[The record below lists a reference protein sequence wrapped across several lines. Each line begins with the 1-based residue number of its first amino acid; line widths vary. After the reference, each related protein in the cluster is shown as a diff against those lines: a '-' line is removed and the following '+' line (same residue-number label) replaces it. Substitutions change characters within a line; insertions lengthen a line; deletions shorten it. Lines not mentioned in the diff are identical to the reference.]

1 MPGPRARYH
10 LERIRESVWDVV
22 ANGALKITYGELKKG
37 LDENKDVSW
46 VSPTAPDPGSQNV
59 PPRDPVDSADRSHQ
73 PPNDAQERTG
83 LDGAKVRRAVTLE
96 CQAAGA
102 GRPSSIS
109 TSSTSWRARRRG
121 PAGTTASSIRS

>member
-59 PPRDPVDSADRSHQ
+59 PPRDPNPID
-73 PPNDAQERTG
+73 PTNPRTT
-83 LDGAKVRRAVTLE
+83 RRNARASTARKF
-96 CQAAGA
+96 AA
-102 GRPSSIS
+102 R
-109 TSSTSWRARRRG
+109 
-121 PAGTTASSIRS
+121 

>member
-46 VSPTAPDPGSQNV
+46 VSDTKATLKGTGFEGSFEVTADQVVVAIKLGF
-59 PPRDPVDSADRSHQ
+59 
-73 PPNDAQERTG
+73 
-83 LDGAKVRRAVTLE
+83 LAKAFKGQVEEILQKKLTREFEA
-96 CQAAGA
+96 
-102 GRPSSIS
+102 
-109 TSSTSWRARRRG
+109 
-121 PAGTTASSIRS
+121 

>member
-46 VSPTAPDPGSQNV
+46 VSPTAPDLHSQNV
-59 PPRDPVDSADRSHQ
+59 PPRDPNPTSAHRSHR
-73 PPNDAQERTG
+73 PAPANPRTM
-83 LDGAKVRRAVTLE
+83 RRNARAWTARKF
-96 CQAAGA
+96 AA
-102 GRPSSIS
+102 R
-109 TSSTSWRARRRG
+109 
-121 PAGTTASSIRS
+121 

>member
-1 MPGPRARYH
+1 MGPGEAKPMPGPRARYH

-59 PPRDPVDSADRSHQ
+59 PPRDPNPTSADRSHR
-73 PPNDAQERTG
+73 PAPTNPRTT
-83 LDGAKVRRAVTLE
+83 RRNARASTARKF
-96 CQAAGA
+96 AA
-102 GRPSSIS
+102 R
-109 TSSTSWRARRRG
+109 
-121 PAGTTASSIRS
+121 